1 MTICHLNGENHR
13 WRPVADS
20 GMSWCSNCGSL
31 GHRRLDTGEME
42 WTTPSRGRR
51 PSTSFLS
58 PNEHQDPEASV
69 AVEAGG
75 KLRIGILM
83 RGFPLTP
90 QDIVPYYAALFPAVL
105 SNARDGSLPPVY
117 PMVAADGIAM
127 TDTRKELF
135 TPWSTFGV
143 TAAEFL
149 ALLKKRL
156 DAR

>member
-1 MTICHLNGENHR
+1 
-13 WRPVADS
+13 V
-20 GMSWCSNCGSL
+20 
-31 GHRRLDTGEME
+31 
-42 WTTPSRGRR
+42 
-51 PSTSFLS
+51 
-58 PNEHQDPEASV
+58 SV
-69 AVEAGG
+69 AVEEGG

-83 RGFPLTP
+83 RGFQLIP

-127 TDTRKELF
+127 PATDTRKELF
-135 TPWSTFGV
+135 TPWITFGV

-149 ALLKKRL
+149 AHLKKRL